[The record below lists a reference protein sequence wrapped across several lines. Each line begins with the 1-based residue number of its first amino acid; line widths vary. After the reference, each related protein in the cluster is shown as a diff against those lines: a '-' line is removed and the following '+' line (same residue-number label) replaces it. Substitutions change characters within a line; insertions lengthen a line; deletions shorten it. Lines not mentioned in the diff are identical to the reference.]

1 MSRDGITARTTPPRL
16 RRVLE
21 LVYGVEGV
29 VSARVWQWAGRVA
42 IGVRGGS
49 TTSPMDL
56 IRRIE
61 AAVAGLREPDEHWD
75 FGILEEGPPQPGAA
89 PETSGLDLEGELSS
103 PRKWLRSP
111 S

>member
-1 MSRDGITARTTPPRL
+1 MPPKL

-29 VSARVWQWAGRVA
+29 VSARVWQWPGRIAV
-42 IGVRGGS
+42 GVRGGS
-49 TTSPMDL
+49 ATSPTDL

-61 AAVAGLREPDEHWD
+61 MAVAGLREADERWD
-75 FGILEEGPPQPGAA
+75 FGILEDAAAVAQDVRAPGEEDA
-89 PETSGLDLEGELSS
+89 SS
-103 PRKWLRSP
+103 QRRWLRSP